1 MDYKDEEVLALSVAR
16 PSVFEMLVD
25 RYQNEFLRTAFKI
38 IKSKEEAED
47 IVQESFTKIYLNAK
61 KFRNIEGASFKS
73 WAYKI
78 VLNTSFNH
86 YKKLKRIRESVK
98 YVDSTFYEG
107 VADVKNNDFEN
118 EADMKACISQI
129 LPQLPSH
136 LQGVLKKYYLEDK
149 SQKEIAQEEG
159 VSIVSIKMRLFRAKR
174 LFRKII
180 EENKNLL
187 CTTII

>member
-107 VADVKNNDFEN
+107 VADVKNNDFEI